1 MRRKERITNLPLRT
15 LWGKKRIK
23 KSIMRKGRLTRRR
36 KGRITNLPLRTL
48 WGKDLGRKREDKHHE
63 ERQTDKEKEG
73 EDYKPALEKT
83 KLLRLLT
90 TLPLYPLQ
98 MKSDH

>member
-48 WGKDLGRKREDKHHE
+48 WWKERK
-63 ERQTDKEKEG
+63 
-73 EDYKPALEKT
+73 A
-83 KLLRLLT
+83 
-90 TLPLYPLQ
+90 
-98 MKSDH
+98 S

>member
-36 KGRITNLPLRTL
+36 KREDYKPALENTL
-48 WGKDLGRKREDKHHE
+48 GKDLGRKREYG
-63 ERQTDKEKEG
+63 Q
-73 EDYKPALEKT
+73 AI
-83 KLLRLLT
+83 
-90 TLPLYPLQ
+90 
-98 MKSDH
+98 

>member
-1 MRRKERITNLPLRT
+1 MGEKENT
-15 LWGKKRIK
+15 
-23 KSIMRKGRLTRRR
+23 
-36 KGRITNLPLRTL
+36 
-48 WGKDLGRKREDKHHE
+48 EKHHE
-63 ERQTDKEKEG
+63 ERQTDKEKTDKEKER

>member
-1 MRRKERITNLPLRT
+1 MRKARKRMLRQNEKER
-15 LWGKKRIK
+15 
-23 KSIMRKGRLTRRR
+23 
-36 KGRITNLPLRTL
+36 
-48 WGKDLGRKREDKHHE
+48 
-63 ERQTDKEKEG
+63 